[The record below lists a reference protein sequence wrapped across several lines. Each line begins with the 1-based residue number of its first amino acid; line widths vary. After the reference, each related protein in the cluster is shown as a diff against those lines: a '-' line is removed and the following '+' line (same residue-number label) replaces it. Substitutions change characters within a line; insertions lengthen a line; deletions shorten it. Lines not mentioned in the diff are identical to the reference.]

1 MNAVDS
7 YLKEIEKL
15 VGGAAYTVYDMVLK
29 KCSFNKKIL
38 KNEDLFKKQLLWHFY
53 VYFGDV
59 SLAKALEIE
68 DLSPIAIDIIV
79 HDECI
84 KSLLSFRKEY
94 GEQ

>member
-1 MNAVDS
+1 ML
-7 YLKEIEKL
+7 YEM
-15 VGGAAYTVYDMVLK
+15 GFG
-29 KCSFNKKIL
+29 KCPFNKKIL
-38 KNEDLFKKQLLWHFY
+38 KNEDLFEKQLLWHFY

-94 GEQ
+94 GKK